1 MRISDWSSDVCSPD
15 LKVGGAAID
24 LRFGR
29 AREQRRIA
37 GERRDEHVR
46 EPRAKITIVHPERL
60 RRRGARSRHPDIAAP
75 GFGDATDPAMFEIGA
90 AESIHAKIVAF
101 LRSDAVTLLTALEP
115 PRLPGDIGNRIGGGA
130 TLPIANPH
138 HTGRT

>member
-46 EPRAKITIVHPERL
+46 EPRAKITIVHPERR
-60 RRRGARSRHPDIAAP
+60 RRRGARYRHPDIAAT
-75 GFGDATDPAMFEIGA
+75 GFGDAKDQEMFEIGGT
-90 AESIHAKIVAF
+90 EEILAKIVAF
-101 LRSDAVTLLTALEP
+101 LRGDAVEFLIGIDA
-115 PRLPGDIGNRIGGGA
+115 PRLHREIGNEIGRA
-130 TLPIANPH
+130 TV
-138 HTGRT
+138 